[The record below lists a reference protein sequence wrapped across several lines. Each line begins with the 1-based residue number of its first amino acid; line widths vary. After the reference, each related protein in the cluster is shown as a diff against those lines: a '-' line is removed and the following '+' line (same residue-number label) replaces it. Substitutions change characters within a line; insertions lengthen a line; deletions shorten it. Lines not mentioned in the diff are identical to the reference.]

1 MAALEKQLKL
11 IKVSMKKAFKIVFFL
26 VVASAIGIYVYRHSV
41 RASVV
46 EYQSELDAKDYPKT
60 LDSIKQIRKDL
71 KGKSNTEIAKA
82 FTNQLTNKIFP
93 YWYGTNWDFN
103 GTTQTPNEGSI
114 ACGYFVTTT
123 LRDLGVDIN
132 RVKLAQCASEDMIK
146 KLVSEDNIYRFSNKN
161 IKEFENILKEKGNGI
176 YVVGLDNHTGFLY
189 LSDEGNYFIHSS
201 GARPFKVVK
210 EKFIESS
217 LLMKSKYRVAGKLS
231 GDKKLLSN
239 WVKS

>member
-1 MAALEKQLKL
+1 
-11 IKVSMKKAFKIVFFL
+11 MKKAIKIVFFL
-26 VVASAIGIYVYRHSV
+26 IFAVAIGIYGYRNSV

-46 EYQSELDAKDYPKT
+46 EYESELDANDYPKT
-60 LDSIKQIRKDL
+60 LDSIKQIRISL
-71 KGKSNTEIAKA
+71 KGKSNAEIAKA
-82 FTNQLTNKIFP
+82 FTNQLTQKIFP
-93 YWYGTNWDFN
+93 YWYGTDWDFN
-103 GTTQTPNEGSI
+103 GTSQKPNEGSI

-132 RVKLAQCASEDMIK
+132 RVKLAQCASEEMIK
-146 KLVSEDNIYRFSNKN
+146 TLVSEGNIYRFSNKS
-161 IKEFENILKEKGNGI
+161 IQEFEKTLKEKGNGI

-189 LSDEGNYFIHSS
+189 LSDEGNFFIHSS

-231 GDKKLLSN
+231 SDKTLLTN
-239 WVKS
+239 WTKF